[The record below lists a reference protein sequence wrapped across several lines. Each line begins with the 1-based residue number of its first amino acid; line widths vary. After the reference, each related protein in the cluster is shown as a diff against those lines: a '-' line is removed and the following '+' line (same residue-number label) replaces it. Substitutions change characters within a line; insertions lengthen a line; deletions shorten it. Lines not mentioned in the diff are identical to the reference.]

1 MDGFGG
7 DDFDDA
13 VGEMASAFESLPT
26 PSSPMTAEPEA
37 EEAETAAPA
46 KKVAQITGEKSG
58 WMKML
63 VAKKGFAKKMALG
76 KKTWKERWFVLKD
89 AKLEMRDNPGS
100 QKKET
105 LEMVNIA
112 HVEKEEAGDG
122 CKFSIMS
129 KSKSYFFF
137 TTRSSRDCSEWKD
150 SIEMAKS
157 NVTKANFSSKGN
169 AHMLF

>member
-13 VGEMASAFESLPT
+13 VGEMAVSAPVSPPIQSFASFPLRIRFFRFFLLTFYFLFSQPTQSAFESLPT

-63 VAKKGFAKKMALG
+63 VGTQIVTSHGLNQLH
-76 KKTWKERWFVLKD
+76 RI
-89 AKLEMRDNPGS
+89 
-100 QKKET
+100 T
-105 LEMVNIA
+105 LN
-112 HVEKEEAGDG
+112 
-122 CKFSIMS
+122 S
-129 KSKSYFFF
+129 
-137 TTRSSRDCSEWKD
+137 
-150 SIEMAKS
+150 
-157 NVTKANFSSKGN
+157 
-169 AHMLF
+169 

>member
-13 VGEMASAFESLPT
+13 VGEMAVSAPVSPPIQSFASFPLRICFFRFFLLTFYFLFSQPTQSAFESLPT

-63 VAKKGFAKKMALG
+63 VGTQIVTSHGL
-76 KKTWKERWFVLKD
+76 
-89 AKLEMRDNPGS
+89 NHY
-100 QKKET
+100 
-105 LEMVNIA
+105 IA
-112 HVEKEEAGDG
+112 
-122 CKFSIMS
+122 S
-129 KSKSYFFF
+129 
-137 TTRSSRDCSEWKD
+137 
-150 SIEMAKS
+150 
-157 NVTKANFSSKGN
+157 
-169 AHMLF
+169 L